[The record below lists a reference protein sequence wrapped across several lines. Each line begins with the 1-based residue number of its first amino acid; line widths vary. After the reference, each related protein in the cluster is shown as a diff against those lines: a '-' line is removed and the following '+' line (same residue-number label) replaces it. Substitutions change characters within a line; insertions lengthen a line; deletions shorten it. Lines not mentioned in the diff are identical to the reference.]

1 MNNQKPT
8 IISASSL
15 SEAQLLATH
24 FLDASF
30 YLPNAPQDAEAIFL
44 ANHLPGAQRFDI
56 DRIADQSHVSP
67 HMLPSAD
74 TFMDIAQTLGLSS
87 DSDIIC
93 YEQAAAMGAA
103 RAWWMLRVFG
113 HADENLQVLDAGWD
127 PSSTITTMTTQ
138 ASSTHPIHEKGN
150 FVATYRPELVADKAT
165 VLGAIHANQAAQTTH
180 TQIIDARAADRFA
193 GIAPEPRAGLRAGH
207 MPTAINLPFKTCY
220 DDSGRWR
227 SPEALAQL
235 METSGID
242 PTKPTITTCGS
253 GVTACVIALAL
264 YQLGNTTVKVYDGS
278 WSEWGADHDLPIAT
292 GQ

>member
-8 IISASSL
+8 IISAPSL
-15 SEAQLLATH
+15 TEAQLLATH

-30 YLPNAPQDAEAIFL
+30 YLPNAPQDADAIFL

-56 DRIADQSHVSP
+56 DRIADQSNDYP

-74 TFMDIAQTLGLSS
+74 SFTKIAQTLGLSS
-87 DSDIIC
+87 DSAIIC

-113 HADENLQVLDAGWD
+113 HDEDKLQVLDAGWD
-127 PSSTITTMTTQ
+127 QSPAIASQ
-138 ASSTHPIHEKGN
+138 ASSARPTNNKGN
-150 FVATYRPELVADKAT
+150 FVATFRPELVADKAM
-165 VLGAIHANQAAQTTH
+165 VLRAIHANQEAQATH

-193 GIAPEPRAGLRAGH
+193 GTTPEPRAGLRSGH
-207 MPTAINLPFKTCY
+207 MPTAINLPFKACY
-220 DDSGRWR
+220 DGQGRWR

-235 METSGID
+235 MKTAGID
-242 PTKPTITTCGS
+242 PKKPTITTCGS

-264 YQLGNTTVKVYDGS
+264 YQLGNKTVRVYDGS
-278 WSEWGADHDLPIAT
+278 WSEWGANHDLPIAM